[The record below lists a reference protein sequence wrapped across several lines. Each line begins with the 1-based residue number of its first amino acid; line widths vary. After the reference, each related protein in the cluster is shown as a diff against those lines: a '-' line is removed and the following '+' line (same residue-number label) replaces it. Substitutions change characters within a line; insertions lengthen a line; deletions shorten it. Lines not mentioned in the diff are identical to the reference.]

1 LLPSLNEKY
10 KLIFKHQKLVFTF
23 IALLYLG
30 ILYIPLIMHGGIIVD
45 DWGNIG
51 QDLYCAN
58 LLDCYLG
65 WFPLFANR
73 PLAPI
78 PIVITTMSFGLSFY
92 AYLIINSLVYLMS
105 IGILSWQL
113 RHFLGL
119 RESQFFFF
127 IAAIPI
133 IAMPIVVS
141 PINCLVNN
149 TSLLL
154 WVLSV
159 LTLIRYCQTGSLI
172 FYISSYCFLLM
183 CLLTY
188 EIILPFLVFNASL
201 PYLLDKNRKRLFP
214 YCITYL
220 LPLGIVLCFIV
231 LWQKAF
237 APELFSIVYSRIGFS
252 WERTYWGMEGWASIF
267 SDKLL
272 NLFIKEWKISKALVL
287 ISCFSVVLLNLTI
300 RYSQRDQTLTS
311 YRKDYKFL
319 FICLLI
325 FLSCYVIFSL
335 GGAKE
340 ISVGG
345 YDARILSSTWL
356 SFSLLLAAVLSVL
369 YGLFKRLFNLALILL
384 MGFSVAAFVLQRNNY
399 IASWELQQRIINNIV
414 QLVKD
419 NNISQPISV
428 IGDVPL
434 YLNTN
439 FNNEIVFST
448 PWDLGFALKIYSDG
462 LISSAAPI
470 DTSRGVINGMKLV
483 DQGVLIENYWEGIP
497 PNLWVY
503 TYYPSKGSGDLIHI
517 NSRVQLNSWLM
528 SIGYLGE
535 LGTTSAVEMNHKIDF
550 GKNLFG
556 RNQIMKSGWYSE
568 IEPWGGIWS
577 TNLWSELNLPMPKIR
592 PNSIEFTGNA
602 FVSPAHPKQ
611 SVEIFI
617 GERLE
622 KVVDLKSEK
631 NNTFSIPIP
640 TSALGSPILTIKFHF
655 VDAISPKELGLG
667 DDQRKLAFGIKEA
680 IFR

>member
-1 LLPSLNEKY
+1 MTSIKSGFNFQR
-10 KLIFKHQKLVFTF
+10 LIFPL

-51 QDLYCAN
+51 QNLYCSN
-58 LLDCYLG
+58 FLDCYLG

-92 AYLIINSLVYLMS
+92 AYLIVNSLVYLMS

-113 RHFLGL
+113 RHLLGL
-119 RESQFFFF
+119 RESQFFFLM
-127 IAAIPI
+127 AAVPI
-133 IAMPIVVS
+133 IAMPIIVS

-149 TSLLL
+149 SSLLL
-154 WVLSV
+154 WVLSL
-159 LTLIRYCQTGSLI
+159 LTLIRYCQTGSLF
-172 FYISSYCFLLM
+172 FYIFSYLFLLI
-183 CLLTY
+183 CLLSY
-188 EIILPFLVFNASL
+188 EIILPFLVLNASL
-201 PYLLDKNRKRLFP
+201 PYLLDKNHKRLFH
-214 YCITYL
+214 YCVIYL
-220 LPLGIVLCFIV
+220 LPLGIVLCFII
-231 LWQKAF
+231 LWQKVF

-252 WERTYWGMEGWASIF
+252 WARTYWGMEGWASIF
-267 SDKLL
+267 SEKLL
-272 NLFIKEWKISKALVL
+272 NLFTKVWLSSKGLVL
-287 ISCFSVVLLNLTI
+287 ISCFSVALISLAL
-300 RYSQRDQTLTS
+300 RYSQKNES
-311 YRKDYKFL
+311 FNSPRKNYQFL

-356 SFSLLLAAVLSVL
+356 SFSLLLSAVLSIL
-369 YGLFKRLFNLALILL
+369 FGLFKRLFNLALILL
-384 MGFSVAAFVLQRNNY
+384 MGFSVAVFVLQRNNY
-399 IASWELQQRIINNIV
+399 IESWELQQRIIQNV
-414 QLVKD
+414 VTLVKE

-434 YLNTN
+434 YLHKN

-462 LISSAAPI
+462 LISGAAPI
-470 DTSRGVINGMKLV
+470 DTSRGVINGMKLA
-483 DQGVLIENYWEGIP
+483 DQGVLIENYWKGIP

-517 NSRVQLNSWLM
+517 SSRAQLNSWLM

-568 IEPWGGIWS
+568 VEPWGGIWS
-577 TNLWSELNLPMPKIR
+577 TNLWAEIVLPMPNIR

-611 SVEIFI
+611 TVEIFI
-617 GERLE
+617 DERLE
-622 KVVDLKSEK
+622 KIVELASDK
-631 NNTFSIPIP
+631 NNTFAIPIP
-640 TSALGSPILTIKFHF
+640 TSAARNSIVSIKFHF
-655 VDAISPKELGLG
+655 RDAVSPKELGLG
-667 DDQRKLAFGIKEA
+667 DDERKLAFGIKEA